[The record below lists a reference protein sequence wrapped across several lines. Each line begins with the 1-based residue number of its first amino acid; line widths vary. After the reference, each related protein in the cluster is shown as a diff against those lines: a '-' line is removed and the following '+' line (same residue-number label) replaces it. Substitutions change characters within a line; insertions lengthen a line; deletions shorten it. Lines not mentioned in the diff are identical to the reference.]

1 MIDSTDIPLGTEVEV
16 YWNLHRNRY
25 SVRARAG
32 ESRGRVIA
40 HVDEFH
46 LDDAK
51 FIVSEAGRQRVLAE
65 RRKNVHAVV
74 RGFWGE
80 SKKGVILYHVRYDP
94 YRWDCFVYASDKKPV
109 YQAKPIAAHG
119 IYFHKSGIQVVSAER
134 PWPEAG

>member
-16 YWNLHRNRY
+16 YWNLHRNCY

-51 FIVSEAGRQRVLAE
+51 FVVSEAGRQRVLAE

-74 RGFWGE
+74 RGLWAE
-80 SKKGVILYHVRYDP
+80 PKKGVIMYHVRYDP
-94 YRWDCFVYASDKKPV
+94 YRWDSFVYASDKKPIHE
-109 YQAKPIAAHG
+109 ATAARGH
-119 IYFHKSGIQVVSAER
+119 YFRKSGIQIVSAER
-134 PWPEAG
+134 P